1 MFHGSNRI
9 QDGLATETG
18 LPADFRPPDSSMRNT
33 ATLLPG
39 MFAHSSSLPSGV
51 IARFCG
57 PLPRLGSMP
66 ISVNRPSSPM
76 RYAAM
81 LSCPRFVPYRKRPF
95 GVIFRSAQ

>member
-1 MFHGSNRI
+1 M
-9 QDGLATETG
+9 ETG
-18 LPADFRPPDSSMRNT
+18 SPTDFRPPVSGSIRNT

-39 MFAHSSSLPSGV
+39 MFAHSSNLPSGV

-57 PLPRLGSMP
+57 PLPRLGSIP
-66 ISVNRPSSPM
+66 ISVSRPSSPI

-81 LSCPRFVPYRKRPF
+81 LSWPRFVPYRNRPF

>member
-1 MFHGSNRI
+1 MM
-9 QDGLATETG
+9 QEGLGIETG
-18 LPADFRPPDSSMRNT
+18 SPTDFRPPVGSIRNT

-57 PLPRLGSMP
+57 PLPRLGS
-66 ISVNRPSSPM
+66 IASSVSRPSSPIW
-76 RYAAM
+76 YAAM
-81 LSCPRFVPYRKRPF
+81 LSWPRLVPYRNRPL